1 MSVGRLNYPYPVLG
15 NADDVLGSF
24 HTNVQFSASSD
35 FYDVDIAFGL
45 EHADLEYMIREKQ
58 ACFAVEIVCPSTFY
72 RSVIKANEMAMSVS
86 VPAEQLRDRVE
97 LSTYIIS
104 LADFDDFIPEG
115 IHPDFAGEPFIVE
128 SGDILAVSE
137 SYAFLADPQ
146 FDPLRDSAASFI
158 KVRENSNQEKTM
170 DIEPDARALTIMLS
184 STAYRAY
191 EQARQFEP
199 DVIHSA
205 VVLPV
210 LADVLRQLREGDAD
224 FSDSPWCDRLR
235 EMLSARSLES
245 TPALEA
251 AEELLGDPILRTLVS
266 LAEKQENHEFE
277 ELMRDA

>member
-24 HTNVQFSASSD
+24 HTNVQFSPSSD
-35 FYDVDIAFGL
+35 FYDIDIAFGL
-45 EHADLEYMIREKQ
+45 EHTDLESMIQEKQ
-58 ACFAVEIVCPSTFY
+58 ACFAVEIVCPSTFH
-72 RSVIKANEMAMSVS
+72 RSVVKTSDTAISVS
-86 VPAEQLRDRVE
+86 IPAEQLRDRVE
-97 LSTYIIS
+97 MSTYIIS
-104 LADFDDFIPEG
+104 LADFDDFIPAG
-115 IHPDFAGEPFIVE
+115 IHPDLAGEPFVVE
-128 SGDILAVSE
+128 SGDILAISE
-137 SYAFLADPQ
+137 NYAFLADPQ

-158 KVRENSNQEKTM
+158 KVRENTTQEKTM

-184 STAYRAY
+184 STAYKAY

-210 LADVLRQLREGDAD
+210 LADVLGQLRDGEAD
-224 FSDSPWCDRLR
+224 FLESPWCDRLR
-235 EMLSARSLES
+235 EMIVARNLEA

-266 LAEKQENHEFE
+266 LAEKQDNRDFE
-277 ELMRDA
+277 ELMGDA